1 MGWGYGSKNL
11 IDIIKKVRPPFNL
24 PPGAI
29 AAGIAALQDTKHLN
43 KAVNHNSKT
52 KGWFANELKKFGF
65 KVYDTQ
71 ANFIFVIIPRTSKQ
85 SAKNLNKYLLSNGI
99 AVRYLLSYGIENGL
113 RITLGKKQELE
124 KTLKIIKKF
133 KKINEK

>member
-1 MGWGYGSKNL
+1 
-11 IDIIKKVRPPFNL
+11 
-24 PPGAI
+24 
-29 AAGIAALQDTKHLN
+29 
-43 KAVNHNSKT
+43 
-52 KGWFANELKKFGF
+52 
-65 KVYDTQ
+65 
-71 ANFIFVIIPRTSKQ
+71 
-85 SAKNLNKYLLSNGI
+85 LNKYLLSNGI